1 MKKTF
6 IFVCLSA
13 LVLSLAG
20 CVKQTEL
27 STDTLPVSVTVSGYV
42 RYIALDKDLL
52 PEKPEVVDKG
62 HVVNIYYGIPDESG
76 NVSYALKTVTVDGD
90 AFFKTEL
97 GCPVGKTLQ
106 VKAQSSM
113 YGDSYCADEEGKSVS
128 CESYFFG
135 EVQASI
141 TCGSSHCFKLDMA
154 PVANVG
160 EDNLIQK

>member
-27 STDTLPVSVTVSGYV
+27 STDTLPVSVTVTGYV
-42 RYIALDKDLL
+42 RYSALDKDL
-52 PEKPEVVDKG
+52 KPEEPEIVDKG
-62 HVVNIYYGIPDESG
+62 HLVNIYYGIPDDKG
-76 NVSYALKTVTVDGD
+76 NVDYALKTVAVNGD
-90 AFFKTEL
+90 AFFNTTL
-97 GCPVGKTLQ
+97 GCPVGKALK
-106 VKAQSSM
+106 VKVQSSM
-113 YGDSYCADEEGKSVS
+113 YGDSYCANEEGKKVS
-128 CESYFFG
+128 CEAYFFG
-135 EVQASI
+135 EFEASI
-141 TCGSSHCFKLDMA
+141 ACGSTHCFKLDMA